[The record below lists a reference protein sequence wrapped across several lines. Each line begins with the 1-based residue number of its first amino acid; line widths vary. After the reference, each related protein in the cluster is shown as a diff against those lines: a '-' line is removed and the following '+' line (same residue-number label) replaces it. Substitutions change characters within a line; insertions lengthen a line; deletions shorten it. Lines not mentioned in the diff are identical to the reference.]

1 MGNSGLHNTLEPAV
15 YGIPIII
22 GKNYKRFQEAVDL
35 VDNKGVICVEKESDF
50 NIISNDFINNKK
62 LRDKFGNANSNYVV
76 LNKGATPKI
85 IKFIKP
91 LLD

>member
-22 GKNYKRFQEAVDL
+22 GKNYKQFQEVVDL
-35 VDNKGVICVEKESDF
+35 IKNKGVVSVEKKSDF
-50 NIISNDFINNKK
+50 NIISNDFINNKELKNK
-62 LRDKFGNANSNYVV
+62 LGDANSNYVV
-76 LNKGATPKI
+76 SNKGATATI

-91 LLD
+91 LLC